1 MEVFS
6 NTLQFRF
13 PTGSLPP
20 SWMEIAE
27 FTKRI
32 HTDVLQM
39 EVVYKFPPQRSLCV
53 KYKSREAM
61 KETLGR
67 NIRAIKFHYTD
78 GRIVDV
84 DVSVAGS
91 NVVYTRLF
99 DLPPEVHDDVLV
111 AALSEYGKVGK
122 VVHEKFPA
130 GLGLDHLYT
139 GVRGVYVELEIGKEI
154 PPSLEVMTWKV
165 RVFYDG
171 LKEKCFLC
179 NKEGHFKANCP
190 MRKTKTP
197 KQKKKQQPVSYAGIV
212 ESGTAALSDDVV
224 IIEEEIISEEA
235 IQQTNA
241 GVSVH
246 QEMEQQRKIRDE
258 AEEQRKRQEKA
269 QAELIK
275 WTTSVIEAVNKQE
288 ATERRAQFAA
298 AGSTST
304 EMLRPKKTARK
315 S

>member
-32 HTDVLQM
+32 HTDVLQV

-61 KETLGR
+61 EETLGR
-67 NIRAIKFHYTD
+67 NVGAIKFHYTD

-130 GLGLDHLYT
+130 GLGLDHRCSWSVC
-139 GVRGVYVELEIGKEI
+139 GIRDRERDS
-154 PPSLEVMTWKV
+154 SL
-165 RVFYDG
+165 FG
-171 LKEKCFLC
+171 
-179 NKEGHFKANCP
+179 
-190 MRKTKTP
+190 
-197 KQKKKQQPVSYAGIV
+197 
-212 ESGTAALSDDVV
+212 SDDMESTSVLRRAEGEV
-224 IIEEEIISEEA
+224 FFV
-235 IQQTNA
+235 QQGGTFQSKLSNA
-241 GVSVH
+241 
-246 QEMEQQRKIRDE
+246 ENENAE
-258 AEEQRKRQEKA
+258 AEEE
-269 QAELIK
+269 
-275 WTTSVIEAVNKQE
+275 T
-288 ATERRAQFAA
+288 AA
-298 AGSTST
+298 SFLCWNRGIGYCSTVG
-304 EMLRPKKTARK
+304 
-315 S
+315 